1 MVSNLFIFVLMIIF
15 LILFVFYKRD
25 MLVKVFSLNV
35 ASSANQFQEQIENTA
50 DIVIQRLEERICHL
64 ESVLEAADAKIMSLD
79 KKIMIAEEV
88 LKKEIKDIIPFE
100 NIDNVSDAKR
110 EENLKIPTKSNDVAV
125 AVKNNTI
132 GIDNYKEIARN
143 NKRNSVL
150 ALADQGY
157 SSVEIAK
164 TTGISKSE
172 IILLLQLNKR

>member
-100 NIDNVSDAKR
+100 NIANVSDAKR
-110 EENLKIPTKSNDVAV
+110 EENLRIPTKSNDV